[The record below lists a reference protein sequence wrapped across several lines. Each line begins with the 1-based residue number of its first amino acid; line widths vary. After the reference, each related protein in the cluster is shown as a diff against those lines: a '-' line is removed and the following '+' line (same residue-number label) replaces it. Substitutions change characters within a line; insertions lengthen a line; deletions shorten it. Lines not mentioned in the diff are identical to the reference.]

1 MNFNDH
7 SNLEGLHAFLS
18 PSQYHWVRYTDEK
31 LIERYSLYNATLR
44 GTEFHDIAKRLI
56 QLGIKLPNSHKTLN
70 MYVNDAI
77 GFKMT
82 PEQPLY
88 FSPNCFGTADS
99 ISFNEKKSFLR
110 IHDLKT
116 GITPAKMTQLEVY
129 CALFCLEYEIK
140 PSEIQMETRIYQSD
154 EVMIAEPTVEQV
166 APIMDKI
173 IAFDKLINELKAEE

>member
-18 PSQYHWVRYTDEK
+18 PSQYHWVKYSEDK
-31 LIERYSLYNATLR
+31 LIERYTLYKATQR
-44 GTEFHDIAKRLI
+44 GTELHELAKELIRL
-56 QLGIKLPNSHKTLN
+56 GVKLPSTRKTLN
-70 MYVNDAI
+70 LYVNDAI

-88 FSPNCFGTADS
+88 YSPNCFGTADS
-99 ISFNEKKSFLR
+99 IAFNEKKGFLR

-129 CALFCLEYEIK
+129 CALFCLEYDVRPNDIK
-140 PSEIQMETRIYQSD
+140 METRIYQSD
-154 EVMIAEPTVEQV
+154 EVIVAEPTVEEV
-166 APIMDKI
+166 APIMDTI
-173 IAFDKLINELKAEE
+173 VLFDKIVNELKAEE